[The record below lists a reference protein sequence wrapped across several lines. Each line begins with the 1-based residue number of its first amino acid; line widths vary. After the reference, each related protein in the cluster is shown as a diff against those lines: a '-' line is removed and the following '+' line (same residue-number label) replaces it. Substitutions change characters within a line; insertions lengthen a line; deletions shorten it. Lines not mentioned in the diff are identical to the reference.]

1 MTWRTLWRR
10 LVLRNFRAYAGYVL
24 IVAVAVAI
32 FYLFQTLSTGLGEA
46 VTFHRRDYLT
56 RVIGIM
62 RGIVFVFAL
71 FFVAYF
77 HRLLLLGESR
87 ALGLLSTFG
96 MSRHARRGLVLWES
110 ILLGAAGLALG
121 LTLGL
126 LLEPLFLLVAS
137 VFLQLPWRLAYEF
150 RPQILLMTALAFTVL
165 VLLEGGIS
173 AELAVRR
180 WPRQLLSASQAVEE
194 IRRPSR
200 VRAMLGFILLAAAYL
215 LAAVVHPRI
224 LEALLRNPGNSSLLI
239 PWLGLIPVIVGLT
252 FLGSYWLLA
261 EGLRLLVRHRLVA
274 PGSRAA
280 PLLARARLG
289 ARLRAHAGSGAVIA
303 GLLALVVTDTCMLI
317 GVQAQVLR
325 STLLLNP
332 VVVQIMHWENDEAA
346 VEAEAARIA
355 SGLTEA
361 GFGPVQTVR
370 LHLVLGTAPLLP
382 LDDDGLDEFRH
393 PAGGWFTDPIKGVNI
408 IARSA
413 YTDLVR
419 AIEAAHPSLS
429 GIFPAV
435 PELQPGQAFAIR
447 TTFEEE
453 RRGWND
459 PEVQWLSVGRTFNV
473 LGYDVFRV
481 APEEVTPEQLARAP
495 LLELTLVGRAGMAGL
510 LTNMAAGFVN
520 QTFFVVD
527 DATYAALEAKVLEFD
542 PESIHSF
549 TGLFYPR
556 WRDSQRLLT
565 RLLPENPASPPEY
578 PAPSP
583 AGLDVQPLPL
593 IYAEQYREFAVLL
606 FTLSAAIALLFLF
619 ASGAVIY
626 FKVSERFE
634 SDVRQVVAL
643 RRVGATEEHVRGM
656 FVRETALLLL
666 APFLLGM
673 VHSAVALVDWVSMLD
688 TEQIFDF
695 NFDIWGLTYRTFL
708 GMALGIGL
716 VVAVYGV
723 AVVYRYAGRIWARS
737 GPAVREW

>member
-10 LVLRNFRAYAGYVL
+10 LMCRNFRAYAGYVL
-24 IVAVAVAI
+24 MVAVAVAI
-32 FYLFQTLSTGLGEA
+32 FYLFQTLSTGLGDA
-46 VTFHRRDYLT
+46 GPIQRRGYLT
-56 RVIGIM
+56 GVIGVM

-110 ILLGAAGLALG
+110 VLLGAAGLALG
-121 LTLGL
+121 LALGL
-126 LLEPLFLLVAS
+126 LLEPLFLLAAGV
-137 VFLQLPWRLAYEF
+137 LLRLPWRLAYEF
-150 RPQILLMTALAFTVL
+150 RPQALLTTAVAFAVL
-165 VLLEGGIS
+165 GLLEGIIS

-180 WPRQLLSASQAVEE
+180 WPRQLLTASRAVEE
-194 IRRPSR
+194 VRRPSR
-200 VRAMLGFILLAAAYL
+200 VRAMLGVILLATAYL

-224 LEALLRNPGNSSLLI
+224 LEAFQRNPGHTALLI
-239 PWLGLIPVIVGLT
+239 PWLWLIPVIVGLT
-252 FLGSYWLLA
+252 FQGSYWLLA
-261 EGLRLLVRHRLVA
+261 EGLRLLVRHRLAA

-303 GLLALVVTDTCMLI
+303 GLLALVVTGTCMLI

-332 VVVQIMHWENDEAA
+332 VVVHIMHRENDEAT

-355 SGLTEA
+355 SGLSEA

-370 LHLVLGTAPLLP
+370 LHLVLGAVPLEP
-382 LDDDGLDEFRH
+382 IGERGIGTFRH
-393 PAGGWFTDPIKGVNI
+393 PAGGWDTDRIKGVNI
-408 IARSA
+408 IAHSA
-413 YTDLVR
+413 YTELVR

-459 PEVQWLSVGRTFNV
+459 PEVRWLSVGRTFDV

-481 APEEVTPEQLARAP
+481 APEELAPAPLARVP
-495 LLELTLVGRAGMAGL
+495 LLELTLVGRAGMGGQ
-510 LTNMAAGFVN
+510 LTNMAAGLVN

-527 DATYAALEAKVLEFD
+527 DATFAALEAKAQEFD
-542 PESIHSF
+542 PESVHAF

-556 WRDSQRLLT
+556 WRESQPVLM
-565 RLLPENPASPPEY
+565 RLLPDYPPLAT
-578 PAPSP
+578 PD
-583 AGLDVQPLPL
+583 LDVQPLPL
-593 IYAEQYREFAVLL
+593 IYAQLYREFAVLL
-606 FTLSAAIALLFLF
+606 FTLSAIALLFLF
-619 ASGAVIY
+619 ASDVVIY
-626 FKVSERFE
+626 FKVIERLE
-634 SDVRQVVAL
+634 DDVRQVVAL
-643 RRVGATEEHVRGM
+643 RRVGATEGHLRGM
-656 FVRETALLLL
+656 FARETALLLL
-666 APFLLGM
+666 VPFLLGM

-688 TEQIFDF
+688 VELIFDV

-708 GMALGIGL
+708 GVALGIGL
-716 VVAVYGV
+716 AVAFYGG
-723 AVVYRYAGRIWARS
+723 AVIYRYVGRIWERS
-737 GPAVREW
+737 GPVARQW